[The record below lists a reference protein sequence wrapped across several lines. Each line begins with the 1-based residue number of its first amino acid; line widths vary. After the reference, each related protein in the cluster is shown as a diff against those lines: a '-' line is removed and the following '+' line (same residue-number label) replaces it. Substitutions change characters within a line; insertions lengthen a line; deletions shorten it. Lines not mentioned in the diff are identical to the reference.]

1 MKKIFALLLCVVMAV
16 SMIASVSAI
25 KPDKE
30 YAAAKDGDVLYTANF
45 KDPAYGSLFEGTTA
59 TFTPSSDGTS
69 VTFKGTGSSTVH
81 SWLGVK
87 LETLGAANG
96 EKYTVTYKVKTN
108 GTVGK
113 NNSVGVGGL
122 WAGTLDEKFYTA
134 YGNYNTVD
142 DKGDTTARRISL
154 SLGGTKVGDYNED
167 VDKPDIDKDGF
178 VTAKQEIDTAAKTI
192 TIYMMIGGKWFK
204 AVEKTYTEIDTAK
217 ACMAF
222 AVYVWYTVV
231 DTTVKDFKIYKGIG
245 LSDDQLNP
253 KPAETTAAETTT
265 VAAPAPEAPATFDGA
280 VALAA
285 VAAAALSGVVVSKK
299 RK

>member
-1 MKKIFALLLCVVMAV
+1 MAV

-59 TFTPSSDGTS
+59 TLTPSSDGTS
-69 VTFKGTGSSTVH
+69 VTFKGTGSSNVH

-87 LETLGAANG
+87 LESLGAANG

-108 GTVGK
+108 GTAGK
-113 NNSVGVGGL
+113 NNSIGVGGL
-122 WAGTLDEKFYTA
+122 WAGTGDDKFYHA

-142 DKGDTTARRISL
+142 DKGNTADRRIVLRLAGSN
-154 SLGGTKVGDYNED
+154 KGDYNTD
-167 VDKPDIDKDGF
+167 VKNPDIDKDGF

-204 AVEKTYTEIDTAK
+204 AVEKNYTEIDTAK

-245 LSDDQLNP
+245 LTDAQLNP
-253 KPAETTAAETTT
+253 KPVETTAATSKAPTTK
-265 VAAPAPEAPATFDGA
+265 PASPATFDGA
-280 VALAA
+280 VALTA